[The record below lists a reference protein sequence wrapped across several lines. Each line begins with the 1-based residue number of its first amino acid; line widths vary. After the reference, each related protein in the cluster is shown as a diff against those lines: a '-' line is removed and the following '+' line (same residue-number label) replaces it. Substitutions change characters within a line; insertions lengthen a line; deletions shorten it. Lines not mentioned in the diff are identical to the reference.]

1 VIARLTGAL
10 WFRALLTAAVLAYLV
25 STIDLGETVRAIA
38 RLSPGIVVA
47 VLVLLALDR
56 AVIIWRWI
64 ILIRATGQRVAAKSA
79 AWIYLVSSFI
89 GSFTPGGIGGDAAR
103 AYTLTQRTA
112 QPTDAVASIA
122 MDRVLG
128 LFSLLLVGLAGA
140 LAWGRQ
146 TGQPVAVLLV
156 TAAAGTAACAA
167 LLWAD
172 RWARAALPVRWQ
184 SKGIGLRVTRLADA
198 ISQYREQR
206 RAVAVVLVLSIALQ
220 LLRIVQAYLLGIG
233 IGIDVPFAYYLVFM
247 PLGLIGLLLPISV
260 GGFGLPQGFIVAL
273 LQTQAVAKPD
283 ALALSTLIVLSGL
296 LANLPGAWL
305 YLRSRQPRS

>member
-1 VIARLTGAL
+1 VIARLTGSI
-10 WFRALLTAAVLAYLV
+10 WFRALLTAAVLAYLA
-25 STIDLGETVRAIA
+25 STIDLGDTARALA
-38 RLSPGIVVA
+38 RLSPLAAIA
-47 VLVLLALDR
+47 VLALLALDR

-103 AYTLTQRTA
+103 AYTLTQRTSQA
-112 QPTDAVASIA
+112 SDAVASIA

-140 LAWGRQ
+140 VAWGRQ
-146 TGQPVAVLLV
+146 TGRPAGILLL
-156 TAAAGTAACAA
+156 TAAAGASGCVA

-172 RWARAALPVRWQ
+172 RWARAAIPERWR
-184 SKGIGLRVTRLADA
+184 SRGIGLRFTRMADA
-198 ISQYREQR
+198 ISQYRGQR
-206 RAVAVVLVLSIALQ
+206 RAIGAVLLLSIGLQ
-220 LLRIVQAYLLGIG
+220 LLRIVQAYLLGTG
-233 IGIDVPFAYYLVFM
+233 IGIDVPFSYYLVFM
-247 PLGLIGLLLPISV
+247 PIGLIGLLLPISV

-273 LQTQAVAKPD
+273 LQTQAVGKPE
-283 ALALSTLIVLSGL
+283 ALALSTLIVLTGF

-305 YLRSRQPRS
+305 YLRSRQPRA

>member
-1 VIARLTGAL
+1 MIARLTGSI
-10 WFRALLTAAVLAYLV
+10 WFRALLTAAVLAYLA
-25 STIDLGETVRAIA
+25 STIDLGDTARALAKLSPLAAIA
-38 RLSPGIVVA
+38 
-47 VLVLLALDR
+47 VLALLAIDR

-103 AYTLTQRTA
+103 AYTLTQRTSQA
-112 QPTDAVASIA
+112 SDAVASIA

-140 LAWGRQ
+140 VAWGRQ
-146 TGQPVAVLLV
+146 TGRPAGILLL
-156 TAAAGTAACAA
+156 TAAAGASGCVA

-172 RWARAALPVRWQ
+172 RWARAAIPERWR
-184 SKGIGLRVTRLADA
+184 SRGIGLRFTRMADA
-198 ISQYREQR
+198 ISQYRGQR
-206 RAVAVVLVLSIALQ
+206 RAIGAVLLLSIGLQ
-220 LLRIVQAYLLGIG
+220 LLRIVQAYLLGTG
-233 IGIDVPFAYYLVFM
+233 IGIDVPFSYYLVFM
-247 PLGLIGLLLPISV
+247 PIGLIGLLLPISI

-273 LQTQAVAKPD
+273 LQTQAVGKPE
-283 ALALSTLIVLSGL
+283 ALALSTLIVLTGL

-305 YLRSRQPRS
+305 YLRSRQPRA

>member
-1 VIARLTGAL
+1 VIARLTGSI
-10 WFRALLTAAVLAYLV
+10 WFRALLTAAVLAYLA
-25 STIDLGETVRAIA
+25 STIDLGDTARALA
-38 RLSPGIVVA
+38 KLSPLAALA
-47 VLVLLALDR
+47 VLALLAIDR

-103 AYTLTQRTA
+103 AYTLTQRTSQA
-112 QPTDAVASIA
+112 SDAVASIA

-140 LAWGRQ
+140 VAWGRQ
-146 TGQPVAVLLV
+146 TGRPASILLL
-156 TAAAGTAACAA
+156 TAAVGAFGCVG

-172 RWARAALPVRWQ
+172 RWARAAVPERWRTT
-184 SKGIGLRVTRLADA
+184 GIGLRFTRLADA
-198 ISQYREQR
+198 ISQYRDQR
-206 RAVAVVLVLSIALQ
+206 RAIGVVLLLSIGLQ
-220 LLRIVQAYLLGIG
+220 LLRIVQAYLLGTG
-233 IGIDVPFAYYLVFM
+233 IGIDVPFSYYLVFM
-247 PLGLIGLLLPISV
+247 PIGLIGLLLPISV

-273 LQTQAVAKPD
+273 LQTQAVGKPE
-283 ALALSTLIVLSGL
+283 ALALSTLIVLTGL

-305 YLRSRQPRS
+305 YLRSRQPRA

>member
-1 VIARLTGAL
+1 VIARLTGSI
-10 WFRALLTAAVLAYLV
+10 WFRALLTAAVLAYLA
-25 STIDLGETVRAIA
+25 STIDLGDTARALAKLSPLAAIA
-38 RLSPGIVVA
+38 
-47 VLVLLALDR
+47 VLALLAIDR

-103 AYTLTQRTA
+103 AYTLTQRTSQA
-112 QPTDAVASIA
+112 SDAVASIA

-140 LAWGRQ
+140 VAWGRQ
-146 TGQPVAVLLV
+146 TGRPASILLL
-156 TAAAGTAACAA
+156 TAAAGASGCVA

-172 RWARAALPVRWQ
+172 RWVRAALPERLR
-184 SKGIGLRVTRLADA
+184 SRGIGLRFTRMADA
-198 ISQYREQR
+198 ISQYRDQR
-206 RAVAVVLVLSIALQ
+206 RAIAAVLLLSIGLQ
-220 LLRIVQAYLLGIG
+220 LLRIVQAYLLGTG
-233 IGIDVPFAYYLVFM
+233 IGIDVPFSYYLVFM
-247 PLGLIGLLLPISV
+247 PIGLIGLLLPISV

-273 LQTQAVAKPD
+273 LQTQAVGKPE
-283 ALALSTLIVLSGL
+283 ALALSTLIVLTGL

-305 YLRSRQPRS
+305 YLRSRQPRA